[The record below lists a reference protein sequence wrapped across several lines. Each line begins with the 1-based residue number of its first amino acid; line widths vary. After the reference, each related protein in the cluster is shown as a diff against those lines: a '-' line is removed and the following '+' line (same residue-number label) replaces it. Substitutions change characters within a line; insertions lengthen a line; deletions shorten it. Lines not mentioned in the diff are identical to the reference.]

1 MSLVIEDYQQLSAIT
16 GQMRTAA
23 ADGEWDRLIS
33 LEQECRRKVEE
44 LKPRDGILSDT
55 AERAQKI
62 ALIKKIL
69 ADDADIRSRTESWM
83 RQLERIMQ
91 STRSE
96 QRLQD
101 TYLASY

>member
-1 MSLVIEDYQQLSAIT
+1 MSLVIEDYKQLSALT

-44 LKPRDGILSDT
+44 LKPRDGVLSD
-55 AERAQKI
+55 ANERAQKI
-62 ALIKKIL
+62 ELIKKIL
-69 ADDADIRSRTESWM
+69 ADDADIRNRTEAWM
-83 RQLERIMQ
+83 HQLDRIMQ

-96 QRLQD
+96 QRLQNS
-101 TYLASY
+101 YLASY

>member
-1 MSLVIEDYQQLSAIT
+1 MSLVIEDYQRLSSIT
-16 GQMRTAA
+16 GLMRDAA
-23 ADGEWDRLIS
+23 AEGEWDRLIS
-33 LEQECRRKVEE
+33 LEQECRRTVEE
-44 LKPRDGILSDT
+44 IKPRDGVLSNT
-55 AERAQKI
+55 EERAQKV

-69 ADDADIRSRTESWM
+69 ADDAAIRSRTESWM
-83 RQLERIMQ
+83 EQLQRIMQ